1 MSLRLDISP
10 QLLIIRDPL
19 EFQLLEKQMT
29 TSYLSGI
36 FGASPVRP
44 LQKHM
49 EKVIDCV
56 AEFKPFVDAMLAED
70 QDEQDR
76 RHLMIIEREN
86 EADLLKK
93 ELRLHL
99 PKSLFMP
106 VDRRD
111 VLEVLA
117 FQDRVAGGVRSAA
130 GLIIGRRMNFPEPLR
145 DAFRALVVRCTDA
158 CHSAYSAI
166 CQLDELIETGF
177 GPNEIELVNAKLQEL
192 DDIEQDTDEQQVSLR
207 QQLFELESGIP
218 PVDVI
223 FLYDIISKTGGIA
236 DRAQRVG
243 SRFQLMLAK

>member
-1 MSLRLDISP
+1 
-10 QLLIIRDPL
+10 
-19 EFQLLEKQMT
+19 MT

-49 EKVIDCV
+49 EKVMDCV
-56 AEFKPFVDAMLAED
+56 AELMPFVDATLSGDE
-70 QDEQDR
+70 DEQDR
-76 RHLMIIEREN
+76 RQLLIIEREN
-86 EADLLKK
+86 EADELKK

-117 FQDRVAGGVRSAA
+117 YQDRVAGGVRSTS
-130 GLIIGRRMNFPEPLR
+130 GLIIGRRMKFPEPMR
-145 DAFRALVVRCTDA
+145 EPYRALVARCMDA
-158 CHSAYSAI
+158 CEGAYSAI
-166 CQLDELIETGF
+166 RELDELIETGF
-177 GPNEIELVNAKLQEL
+177 GPNEVELVNGKLQEL
-192 DDIEQDTDEQQVSLR
+192 DEIEHETDEQQVALR
-207 QQLFELESGIP
+207 QQLFELEGSMS

-223 FLYDIISKTGGIA
+223 FLYDIISRTGGIA

>member
-1 MSLRLDISP
+1 MSS
-10 QLLIIRDPL
+10 
-19 EFQLLEKQMT
+19 
-29 TSYLSGI
+29 SYLSGI

-56 AEFKPFVDAMLAED
+56 SELIPFVDAALAQD
-70 QDEQDR
+70 YDEQDR
-76 RHLMIIEREN
+76 RHVLIVEREN
-86 EADLLKK
+86 EADDLKK
-93 ELRLHL
+93 ELRMHL

-117 FQDRVAGGVRSAA
+117 FQDRVAGGVRSTA
-130 GLIIGRRMNFPEPLR
+130 GIIIGRRTNFP
-145 DAFRALVVRCTDA
+145 DSMRAPYRELVVRCVDA
-158 CHSAYSAI
+158 CHAAYSAI
-166 CQLDELIETGF
+166 RELDELLETGF
-177 GPNEIELVNAKLQEL
+177 GSNEVEVVCGILRELDEIEHE
-192 DDIEQDTDEQQVSLR
+192 TDEQQVSLR
-207 QQLFELESGIP
+207 RQLFEMESELQ

-223 FLYDIISKTGGIA
+223 FLYQIIDRTGGIA